1 VLDADILRRCQDAT
15 EGLQRHRCGEMGHE
29 VLDAYTEVKAVTTQ
43 LSALPKL
50 GGMAKISTAGS
61 PLRYCGVR

>member
-1 VLDADILRRCQDAT
+1 
-15 EGLQRHRCGEMGHE
+15 MGHE